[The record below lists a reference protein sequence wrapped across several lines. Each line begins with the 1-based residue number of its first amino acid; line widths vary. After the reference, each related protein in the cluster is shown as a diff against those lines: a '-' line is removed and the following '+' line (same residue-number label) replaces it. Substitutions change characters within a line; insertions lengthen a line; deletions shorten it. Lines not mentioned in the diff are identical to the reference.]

1 MIFVLLLGIIPA
13 ASADYMSLNSAVAG
27 ERLDMII
34 KQNEYSSVA
43 CTDGSIPNGC
53 VIETE
58 LRDGVYHHYLRGTPM
73 YAGDYS
79 FTLTFSNDGISS
91 GATTVCSLTIVAA
104 NPTVSMPDNIR
115 CYEGDQVQ
123 IELRASIADYGSLSY
138 KWYYNNYNSNHDGTL
153 IKDETSAIY
162 KPSTSTTGTT
172 YYYCEV
178 TNTNNGSTSTY
189 ISATVAV
196 TVEEA
201 AVSYISV
208 STLPKRTEYTVGDWL
223 DATGMKLH
231 VVYTNGRTEDIDA
244 GFGLYP
250 TELTDA
256 GSINI
261 TVNYKGKECTFPVT
275 VKEDEK
281 RLKT

>member
-1 MIFVLLLGIIPA
+1 M
-13 ASADYMSLNSAVAG
+13 
-27 ERLDMII
+27 
-34 KQNEYSSVA
+34 
-43 CTDGSIPNGC
+43 
-53 VIETE
+53 
-58 LRDGVYHHYLRGTPM
+58 
-73 YAGDYS
+73 
-79 FTLTFSNDGISS
+79 
-91 GATTVCSLTIVAA
+91 
-104 NPTVSMPDNIR
+104 
-115 CYEGDQVQ
+115 
-123 IELRASIADYGSLSY
+123 
-138 KWYYNNYNSNHDGTL
+138 
-153 IKDETSAIY
+153 
-162 KPSTSTTGTT
+162 
-172 YYYCEV
+172 

-261 TVNYKGKECTFPVT
+261 TVNYKGKECTFP
-275 VKEDEK
+275 
-281 RLKT
+281 